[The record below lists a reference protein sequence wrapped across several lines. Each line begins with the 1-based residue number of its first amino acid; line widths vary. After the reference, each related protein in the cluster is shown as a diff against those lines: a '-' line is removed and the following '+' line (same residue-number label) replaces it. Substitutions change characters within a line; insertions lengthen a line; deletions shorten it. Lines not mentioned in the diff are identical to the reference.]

1 MAMDLKVRDLKAKDL
16 RALDLKVLDLEAK
29 ESMDLMAKGKVILEK
44 EDQVPMATV
53 QRVKAPMALDLR
65 ANSLDR
71 LVNNHMDL
79 LLGNKAKVKGKAK
92 AKAKVKAKV
101 KVEAQIKVNVKDR
114 WVPEVNKKEKV
125 LLAISMDLM
134 TTKSSLT
141 DQNCGTG
148 QKENQREKTQEWA
161 APSIL
166 KRKHGMSQ
174 CLSTQVQ
181 EERLVKLELQV
192 LLDKIREVSRCF
204 LVQLTCSHPLEA
216 LVSIQSSPLV
226 VHRI

>member
-1 MAMDLKVRDLKAKDL
+1 MAMDLKVRDL
-16 RALDLKVLDLEAK
+16 RALDLEAK
-29 ESMDLMAKGKVILEK
+29 ESMDLVAKGKVILEK

-53 QRVKAPMALDLR
+53 QRVKAPMAMDLR
-65 ANSLDR
+65 VNSLDR
-71 LVNNHMDL
+71 VVNSHMDL
-79 LLGNKAKVKGKAK
+79 LLGIKAKVKD
-92 AKAKVKAKV
+92 KAKVKAKVKV

-114 WVPEVNKKEKV
+114 WVPKVNKKEKV

-134 TTKSSLT
+134 TTKSSSI
-141 DQNCGTG
+141 DQSSGTG

-181 EERLVKLELQV
+181 KERLVKLELQV
-192 LLDKIREVSRCF
+192 LLDKIREVYKCF

-216 LVSIQSSPLV
+216 QVNIQSSPLV